1 MQERVD
7 LAPCKLDPMTATNE
21 ARAEEPTGATN
32 EADASNDQVAASTA
46 AATATNGTNNAAA
59 NGNVPS
65 PRNSRRNNAIT
76 IIIEALGALVQL
88 VLVYAGLRYLIVDD
102 ETLNEQARLLAW
114 CAIATIYL
122 AGTVFWL
129 NIDLRVNDDD
139 HRFMRRT
146 SRHPLVAV
154 FSAIVTFSSS
164 LVGLSAAVTV
174 IVGPEDPDYFNLYD
188 LVAVWAMLASWAMF
202 HWGYS
207 RIYYAAYHNRQAEK
221 PLIFPGTEH
230 PRLIDF
236 VYFSFINGTSFAP
249 SDVMVATTRM
259 RWTVVWHATF
269 SFFFNALI
277 IVLTMNTISGGFKGL
292 E

>member
-7 LAPCKLDPMTATNE
+7 LAPSKLDPMTATNE

-88 VLVYAGLRYLIVDD
+88 VLVYAGLRYLFGDD

-139 HRFMRRT
+139 HQFMRRT
-146 SRHPLVAV
+146 SRHPIVAV

-221 PLIFPGTEH
+221 PLIFPETEH

-259 RWTVVWHATF
+259 RWTVVWHSTF

-277 IVLTMNTISGGFKGL
+277 IVLTMNTISGGFEGL
-292 E
+292 G

>member
-1 MQERVD
+1 
-7 LAPCKLDPMTATNE
+7 MTAINE
-21 ARAEEPTGATN
+21 ARAEDPEGATSM
-32 EADASNDQVAASTA
+32 AAASTKHEA
-46 AATATNGTNNAAA
+46 ANAAA
-59 NGNVPS
+59 ANVAAPS
-65 PRNSRRNNAIT
+65 EATTVATPKKPSNRRRNNAIT
-76 IIIEALGALVQL
+76 IIIEALGALMQL
-88 VLVYAGLRYLIVDD
+88 VLVYAGLRYLFVDD
-102 ETLNEQARLLAW
+102 ETLSEQARLLAW
-114 CAIATIYL
+114 CAIATVYL

-259 RWTVVWHATF
+259 RWTVVWHSTF